1 MYGFQDNYSSADP
14 YPRQSRAMTQ
24 ALDDA
29 DDLRA
34 PLAGLKTQIAL
45 LEALAKQVET
55 AAAEDA
61 IGEAIGHLED
71 AIAALQVGADRVV
84 DDCDE

>member
-1 MYGFQDNYSSADP
+1 MHDCLVGYRSADP
-14 YPRQSRAMTQ
+14 YPRQSRAMVE

-29 DDLRA
+29 ADLRNQVPA
-34 PLAGLKTQIAL
+34 LKAYIAV
-45 LEALAKQVET
+45 LEALARQVRT

-61 IGEAIGHLED
+61 IGDAVSSIED

-84 DDCDE
+84 DNCED